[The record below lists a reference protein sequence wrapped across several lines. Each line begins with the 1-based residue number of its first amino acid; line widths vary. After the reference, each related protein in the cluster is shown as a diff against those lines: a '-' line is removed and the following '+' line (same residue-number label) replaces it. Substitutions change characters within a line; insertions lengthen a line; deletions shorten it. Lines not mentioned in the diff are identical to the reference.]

1 MSQPSF
7 PYGEEVALY
16 RREVI
21 GVDQY
26 GNDVREDVSTTIPGC
41 VVWPRTS
48 TEYNDARDLV
58 ITGLTLLLPPGFS
71 VLPTDTFL
79 VRGEVFEV
87 QAMPFDWS
95 QNPWT
100 NSRAG
105 VQIELQKITG

>member
-7 PYGEEVALY
+7 PYGEDVALY

-58 ITGLTLLLPPGFS
+58 ITGLTLLLPPGFG
-71 VLPTDTFL
+71 VQPTDTFL

-105 VQIELQKITG
+105 VQVELQKITG